1 MTKHAFS
8 GKTQCLGAVR
18 TAVKMKVKST
28 YRSCRRPQ
36 GQFPAQTSLQL
47 AVTTVPGDPTHS
59 SDLWGIGRS
68 HGALKRADAHPHK
81 TEMNVSTFLKI
92 QYVRRRTEF

>member
-28 YRSCRRPQ
+28 VQ